1 MSQIQDQMID
11 HSIFLRTLKIDYDV
25 IYPCLFSSM
34 RKKKKKN
41 VEGIALIGYN
51 KDQVKSHICDYNLGR
66 KERVCVPACV
76 NIIKLVI
83 KI

>member
-1 MSQIQDQMID
+1 
-11 HSIFLRTLKIDYDV
+11 
-25 IYPCLFSSM
+25 M
-34 RKKKKKN
+34 RKKKIKN